1 MLRSI
6 SALFLTAALGLATGC
21 DDGGDDG
28 GDSGGG
34 SGGEDR
40 AAAILAIEGDAAA
53 GQTVFEGN
61 ACSIDACH
69 GADGVSGMASP
80 SLDASVPNASDMQI
94 VTTFLNGKG
103 SMPAQ
108 AQLSDQQLADVLAY
122 VSNTFGS

>member
-1 MLRSI
+1 MLRRFST
-6 SALFLTAALGLATGC
+6 LFLTAALGVAGGC

-34 SGGEDR
+34 TGGEDR

-53 GQTVFEGN
+53 GQMVFQGN
-61 ACSIDACH
+61 SCSVDACH
-69 GADGVSGMASP
+69 GADGVSGMSMP
-80 SLDASVPNASDMQI
+80 SLDVSVPNASDAQI

-103 SMPAQ
+103 SMPPQ

-122 VSNTFGS
+122 VSNTFGG